1 MPAQPISDADLL
13 EALRILKAS
22 GGIREA
28 AKAAKMS
35 FGGFRSRLAT
45 AKKRGLTLT
54 NAKSNTKSNGKAN
67 GKLKSGRSLQ
77 DFRAEYDKDF
87 IVPQKISD
95 ALRILGDGW
104 EYEVQFA
111 KLASVGLVDLASYRD
126 AFAEH
131 VVVLGRE
138 GRRAWA
144 GTKEAAAKMR
154 EMLGR

>member
-13 EALRILKAS
+13 ETLRIAKAA
-22 GGIREA
+22 GNLREA
-28 AKAAKMS
+28 AKTAKMS
-35 FGGFRSRLAT
+35 LGGFRSRLAT

-54 NAKSNTKSNGKAN
+54 DGKLNGKTA
-67 GKLKSGRSLQ
+67 KPSKSGRSLQ
-77 DFRAEYDKDF
+77 DFRSEYDKDF
-87 IVPQKISD
+87 IVPQKIGE
-95 ALRILGDGW
+95 ALKVLGGGW

-111 KLASVGLVDLASYRD
+111 KLASVGLVDLSNYRD

-144 GTKEAAAKMR
+144 GTKEVAVKMR

>member
-13 EALRILKAS
+13 EALRILKAT

-54 NAKSNTKSNGKAN
+54 NANTKSNGKAN

>member
-13 EALRILKAS
+13 EALRILKAT

-45 AKKRGLTLT
+45 AKKRGLTLSAAK
-54 NAKSNTKSNGKAN
+54 NAKPNGKAM
-67 GKLKSGRSLQ
+67 KPSKSGRSLQ

>member
-13 EALRILKAS
+13 EALRILKAT

-45 AKKRGLTLT
+45 AKKRGLTLSSAK
-54 NAKSNTKSNGKAN
+54 NAKLNGKAM
-67 GKLKSGRSLQ
+67 KPSKSGRSLQ

-95 ALRILGDGW
+95 DEVLVILGSEEISDALRILGDGW

-111 KLASVGLVDLASYRD
+111 
-126 AFAEH
+126 
-131 VVVLGRE
+131 
-138 GRRAWA
+138 
-144 GTKEAAAKMR
+144 
-154 EMLGR
+154 